1 MEKNTL
7 REVEKVGQTDMS
19 NIHLT
24 DLISVEFLQSFQDAF
39 SDALG
44 MAALTTDKNGEPVT
58 EGSNFTKFCMKLTR
72 GCKEGLKRCKESDAY
87 GGKESAITG
96 QPAVYYCQSGLMDFA
111 APIIVNGEQIGS
123 IIGGQI
129 LTQPPQKEKF
139 LNIANELNVD
149 EEEFLEALGEVE
161 IVTEKQVRAA
171 AQLLFIV
178 ASEISRM
185 GYQRYML
192 KQMTSRLYDNVMHM
206 MATIEELNASSTNVT
221 DNQNSLD
228 EEVKKITGVAKNIN
242 DLTKSIAVISDQTK
256 MLGLNA
262 SIEAARAGEY
272 GLGFGVV
279 AKEIEKLS
287 SESKNTVNKINSF
300 TAQINDYIQKTSEV
314 SASTVLITQEQEEAT
329 KSILEY
335 IEDIASMSEQ
345 LKKLSSH
352 N

>member
-1 MEKNTL
+1 MA
-7 REVEKVGQTDMS
+7 D
-19 NIHLT
+19 IHLT
-24 DLISVEFLQSFQDAF
+24 DLVSVEFLQNFQDAF
-39 SDALG
+39 ADALG

-58 EGSNFTKFCMKLTR
+58 EGSNFTRFCMNLTR
-72 GCKEGLKRCKESDAY
+72 GCEEGLRRCKESDAY
-87 GGKESAITG
+87 GGNESAQTG

-111 APIIVNGEQIGS
+111 APIIVNGQQMGS

-129 LTQPPQKEKF
+129 LPEPPDKEKF
-139 LNIANELNVD
+139 AKIANELNID
-149 EEEFLEALGEVE
+149 EEKFLSALDEVE
-161 IVTEKQVRAA
+161 IVPEKQVRAA

-192 KQMTSRLYDNVMHM
+192 MQMTTRLHDNVMHM
-206 MATIEELNASSTNVT
+206 MATIEELNASSTSVT
-221 DNQNSLD
+221 ENQTSLD
-228 EEVKKITGVAKNIN
+228 EEVKRITGVAQSIN
-242 DLTKSIAVISDQTK
+242 ELTKSISVISDQTK

-287 SESKNTVNKINSF
+287 SESKRTVNEINTF
-300 TAQINDYIQKTSEV
+300 TAQINDYIDKTSQV
-314 SASTVLITQEQEEAT
+314 SESTVSITQEQEEAT

-335 IEDIASMSEQ
+335 IEDIASMTDH

-352 N
+352 S